1 MHVRVTTVQIQP
13 AKLQEGIDLFK
24 NSVVPS
30 QKAQKGYQG
39 SYLMTDASSGK
50 GLAISLWDSEADM
63 LAGESSSGYY
73 QEQIAKFG
81 SLLTAPPN
89 MEHYELSVEASA

>member
-1 MHVRVTTVQIQP
+1 MHVRAVTVQVQSG
-13 AKLQEGIDLFK
+13 KTQEAIDLFK
-24 NSVVPS
+24 DSVVPA

-50 GLAISLWDSEADM
+50 ALAISLWESEADM
-63 LAGESSSGYY
+63 LAGESTGYY

-81 SLLTAPPN
+81 SLFTGLPDLN
-89 MEHYELSVEASA
+89 HYEVSVHASA

>member
-1 MHVRVTTVQIQP
+1 MHVRAVNVQVQP
-13 AKLQEGIDLFK
+13 GKTQEAIDLF
-24 NSVVPS
+24 NDSVLPA

-50 GLAISLWDSEADM
+50 ALAISLWESEADM
-63 LAGESSSGYY
+63 LAGESSGYY

-81 SLLTAPPN
+81 SLFTGPPDLN
-89 MEHYELSVEASA
+89 HYEVSVHSSA